1 MFNTIQEAIE
11 EFKNG
16 RPVIVADDEDRENEG
31 DLIIPASYATPEII
45 NFMITNCRGLVCL
58 ALTENMANNIG
69 ISPMV
74 ENNTDVKGTNF
85 TQSIDA
91 DPKYGVT
98 TGISAFDRAKTIEVA
113 VDKNSKP
120 EDLRDRKSVV

>member
-45 NFMITNCRGLVCL
+45 NFMITNCRG
-58 ALTENMANNIG
+58 
-69 ISPMV
+69 
-74 ENNTDVKGTNF
+74 
-85 TQSIDA
+85 
-91 DPKYGVT
+91 
-98 TGISAFDRAKTIEVA
+98 
-113 VDKNSKP
+113 
-120 EDLRDRKSVV
+120 